1 MGLGTSR
8 LDQSSFGEAH
18 GIRPGHNDMVEHS
31 DTHKRKGVLELPR
44 KRFVGTGWL
53 SDTRGVIM
61 RARKGR
67 TVVRQGTFTGAH
79 EVKE

>member
-1 MGLGTSR
+1 MALGTSP

-44 KRFVGTGWL
+44 KRFVGAGWL

-61 RARKGR
+61 RKDYGGSIAFESSLDHSSR
-67 TVVRQGTFTGAH
+67 VD
-79 EVKE
+79 